1 MRKRVFVV
9 SIPRDLESLLHRV
22 GALLVDGVVGRRF
35 LVISLL
41 LLRCRDSAMACECQQ
56 DKTPA
61 KGGGAHDSRGEGT
74 NSYEFDMYLL
84 KDKTPSL
91 TIGLAVIGPPG
102 PRNWQGVGW
111 GKAR

>member
-22 GALLVDGVVGRRF
+22 GALLVDGVVGRWM

-41 LLRCRDSAMACECQQ
+41 LLGCRNSAMACECQQ

-61 KGGGAHDSRGEGT
+61 EVGRAHDSRSEQT
-74 NSYEFDMYLL
+74 NS
-84 KDKTPSL
+84 
-91 TIGLAVIGPPG
+91 V
-102 PRNWQGVGW
+102 
-111 GKAR
+111 